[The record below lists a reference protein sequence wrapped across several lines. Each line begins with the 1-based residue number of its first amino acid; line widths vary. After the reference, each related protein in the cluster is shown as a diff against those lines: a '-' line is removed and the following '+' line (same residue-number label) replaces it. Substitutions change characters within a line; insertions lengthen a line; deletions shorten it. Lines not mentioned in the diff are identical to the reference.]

1 MIRPA
6 PMPAPDDT
14 GTATDRRPRGTIRA
28 LPFALIVAALLLL
41 GTAVAVIVRHANQ
54 PAAVDAHPRPPLLP
68 AGAVPTPLTVT
79 ASDGRLIRCPTGSM
93 PAVMLTNGSF
103 VPPLKRGT
111 TMEKAHYHLRF
122 TGTVTNE
129 TNDAVVIRS
138 LTVTV
143 RGVPWNA
150 RIDVAHTIAPQ
161 SSARLVIDG
170 RYHSTEPGGVDVR
183 TQFDWNWQSADLADC
198 GGVGLVEDD

>member
-1 MIRPA
+1 
-6 PMPAPDDT
+6 MPALDDA
-14 GTATDRRPRGTIRA
+14 GPATDRRPHGAVPA
-28 LPFALIVAALLLL
+28 LPFALVVAALLLL

-68 AGAVPTPLTVT
+68 AGAAPTPLTVT
-79 ASDGRLIRCPTGSM
+79 ASGGRLIRCPTGSV

-122 TGTVTNE
+122 TGTVANE
-129 TNDAVVIRS
+129 TDAAVVIRS

-170 RYHSTEPGGVDVR
+170 RYHSTEQGGVDVR
-183 TQFDWNWQSADLADC
+183 TQFDWNWQSADLAEC